1 MTAVATLAGADL
13 ALWTARAQKLNVV
26 RDGEQDGAP
35 WIVYFPNG
43 FCKSFGLYGYRPD
56 LNWVDGGPLID
67 QYIIAVAKGAN
78 QICFPGW
85 HAKVGLV
92 NAYDGDIGRQFGPMP
107 LIAAMR
113 ALVWSVYG
121 DNVPEVARP

>member
-13 ALWTARAQKLNVV
+13 ALWVARAVGVDAIL
-26 RDGEQDGAP
+26 DGQGYCVTYYGVDHDGHIGGRNYSP
-35 WIVYFPNG
+35 HEHW
-43 FCKSFGLYGYRPD
+43 S
-56 LNWVDGGPLID
+56 DGGPLIEKHT
-67 QYIIAVAKGAN
+67 IAIAKGAN

-92 NAYDGDIGRQFGPMP
+92 NAYDPITGRQFGPTP
-107 LIAAMR
+107 LVAAMR

-121 DNVPEVARP
+121 DDVPDEVAP

>member
-1 MTAVATLAGADL
+1 MTAVAALAGADL
-13 ALWTARAQKLNVV
+13 VLWVARAQKLNVV
-26 RDGEQDGAP
+26 RDGEREDAQ

-43 FCKSFGLYGYRPD
+43 FCRSFGACGYRPD

-67 QYIIAVAKGAN
+67 QHTIAIAKGMN
-78 QICFPGW
+78 QITFPGW

-92 NAYDGDIGRQFGPMP
+92 NAYDGDIGRQFGPTP

-121 DNVPEVARP
+121 DNVEEVNP